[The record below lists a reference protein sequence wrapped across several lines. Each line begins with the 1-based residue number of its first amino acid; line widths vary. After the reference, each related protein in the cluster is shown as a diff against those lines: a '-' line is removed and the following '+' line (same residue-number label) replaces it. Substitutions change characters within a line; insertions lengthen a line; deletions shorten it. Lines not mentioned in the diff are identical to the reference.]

1 MPPENLGVRQVEE
14 ITKDVTSLT
23 NAGGEPLSTWTS
35 ESGLDDVDN
44 ATVVGQ
50 ENPGYRMVY
59 DHLNDEIAV
68 MYADYDAAADG
79 ALIDVPATTDVG
91 EVKVR
96 LEGRR

>member
-14 ITKDVTSLT
+14 VTKDVTSLT
-23 NAGGEPLSTWTS
+23 NAGGEPLSTWS
-35 ESGLDDVDN
+35 DDSGLDVIDA

-50 ENPGYRMVY
+50 ENPGYHMVY
-59 DHLNDEIAV
+59 DHIADEIAV

-79 ALIDVPATTDVG
+79 ALIDVPSTTDVG